1 MDIGCPICGKH
12 EYPDHKC
19 NPRTVKRWE
28 NRRIKHE
35 RELAEIKEP
44 TLTERLEYAE
54 ALSKDNE

>member
-12 EYPDHKC
+12 EYPDH
-19 NPRTVKRWE
+19 
-28 NRRIKHE
+28 
-35 RELAEIKEP
+35 ELAEIKEP